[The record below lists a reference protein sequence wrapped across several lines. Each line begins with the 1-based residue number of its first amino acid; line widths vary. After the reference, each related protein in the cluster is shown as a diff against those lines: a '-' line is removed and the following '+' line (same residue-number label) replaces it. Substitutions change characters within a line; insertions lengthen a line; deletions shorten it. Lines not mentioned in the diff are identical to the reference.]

1 MVANI
6 NNDDDDDDNNA
17 DDDHDALLARLL
29 PGTGLVHVFAVLS
42 HRLRTA
48 RLVVLRNRVKTR
60 KGEIMISKTDENK
73 ICFVVKRMRMFKD
86 Q

>member
-6 NNDDDDDDNNA
+6 NNDDDDDDDNNS

-60 KGEIMISKTDENK
+60 KGKIMIRKKDKNK
-73 ICFVVKRMRMFKD
+73 ICHVIKD

>member
-6 NNDDDDDDNNA
+6 NNNDDDDDDDNNS

-42 HRLRTA
+42 HSVRTA
-48 RLVVLRNRVKTR
+48 RLVVLKNRVKTR
-60 KGEIMISKTDENK
+60 KGED
-73 ICFVVKRMRMFKD
+73 FD